1 MERVAT
7 SSQQNTLVQYMMRAE
22 SKVATEQI
30 RSSTGLNSTDYKGIA
45 SGSGRL
51 VNLESHYKRLESY
64 IDQGEVVNGRI
75 QSMYD
80 SVGGMADLTSRLSAL
95 ITGLQG
101 DNAAGVEGVVAE
113 AGELMKEFA
122 GLLNTQQE
130 GRYLFAGGRTDQP
143 AVDIDSASYAAI
155 TTVPSSADTSYYQGD
170 STIAHYQAADDL
182 ILSYGVTADDPAFE
196 QALRAFNLIANM
208 STSPVDTDVLDE
220 ATQLAS
226 DATDGLSIVQAKLG
240 ATSASLERTLD
251 RHVDEQLVLQTHVD
265 DIRSVDLAESTVRLS
280 QLQASLEAT
289 MSLMKILEDTSLSQ
303 YL

>member
-7 SSQQNTLVQYMMRAE
+7 YNHQNTLVQYMMKAE
-22 SKVATEQI
+22 AKVAAEQV
-30 RSSTGLNSTDYKGIA
+30 RSASGLNSTDYKGIA
-45 SGSGRL
+45 SDSGRL
-51 VNLESHYKRLESY
+51 VNLESHYRRLEQY
-64 IDQGEVVNGRI
+64 IDEGEVVNGRI

-80 SVGGMADLTSRLSAL
+80 ATGSMSDLTSRLSAL

-113 AGELMKEFA
+113 ASQLMEEFG
-122 GLLNTQQE
+122 GLLNTQQD

-143 AVDIDSASYAAI
+143 AVDLDSYTAA
-155 TTVPSSADTSYYQGD
+155 TYPSSADTSYYQGD
-170 STIAHYQAADDL
+170 STVAHFQAADDFV
-182 ILSYGVTADDPAFE
+182 LSYGATADQPAFE
-196 QALRAFNLIANM
+196 KALRAFSLIANM
-208 STSPVDTDVLDE
+208 STSPVDDDLLAE

-240 ATSASLERTLD
+240 ASSSSLENTID
-251 RHVDEQLVLQTHVD
+251 RHVDEQLVLQTQVD
-265 DIRSVDLAESTVRLS
+265 DIRSVDLAESTTRLS

-289 MSLMKILEDTSLSQ
+289 MSLMKILEENNLSK

>member
-7 SSQQNTLVQYMMRAE
+7 FNHQNTLVQYMMRAE
-22 SKVATEQI
+22 AKVATEQV

-51 VNLESHYKRLESY
+51 VSLESHYKRLEQY
-64 IDQGEVVNGRI
+64 VDEGEVVNGRI

-80 SVGGMADLTSRLSAL
+80 AVGGMADLTSRLSAL

-101 DNAAGVEGVVAE
+101 DNAAGVEGVTAE

-122 GLLNTQQE
+122 ALLNTQQE
-130 GRYLFAGGRTDQP
+130 GRYLFSGGRTDQP
-143 AVDIDSASYAAI
+143 AVTVDSATYPAM
-155 TTVPSSADTSYYQGD
+155 TTVPSTADTSFYQGD

-182 ILSYGVTADDPAFE
+182 ILSYGVTADQPAFE
-196 QALRAFNLIANM
+196 KALRAFNLIANL
-208 STSPVDTDVLDE
+208 TTTPVDNDVLDE
-220 ATQLAS
+220 ASQLAS
-226 DATDGLSIVQAKLG
+226 DATDGLAVTQAKLG
-240 ATSASLERTLD
+240 ATSASLERTID

-265 DIRSVDLAESTVRLS
+265 DIRSVDLAESTTRLS
-280 QLQASLEAT
+280 QLTASLEAT
-289 MSLMKILEDTSLSQ
+289 MSLMNSLEENSLTK

>member
-7 SSQQNTLVQYMMRAE
+7 YNHQNTLVQYMMRAE
-22 SKVATEQI
+22 AKVATEQV
-30 RSSTGLNSTDYKGIA
+30 RSATGLNSTDYKGIA
-45 SGSGRL
+45 ADSGRL
-51 VNLESHYKRLESY
+51 VNLESHYQRLEAY

-75 QSMYD
+75 QTMYD
-80 SVGGMADLTSRLSAL
+80 SVGGMGDLTARLSAL
-95 ITGLQG
+95 IVGLQG

-143 AVDIDSASYAAI
+143 AVDVDSATYPAA
-155 TTVPSSADTSYYQGD
+155 TTPSNADTSYYQGD
-170 STIAHYQAADDL
+170 STVAHFQAADDL
-182 ILSYGVTADDPAFE
+182 ILSYGVTADQPAFE
-196 QALRAFNLIANM
+196 KALRAFNLIANM
-208 STSPVDTDVLDE
+208 STSPVDTDLLDE

-265 DIRSVDLAESTVRLS
+265 DIRSVDLAESTTRLS

-289 MSLMKILEDTSLSQ
+289 MSLMKILEENDLSQ

>member
-7 SSQQNTLVQYMMRAE
+7 YNHQNTLVQYMMRAE
-22 SKVATEQI
+22 AKVATEQV
-30 RSSTGLNSTDYKGIA
+30 RSATGLNSTDYKGIA
-45 SGSGRL
+45 ADSGRL
-51 VNLESHYKRLESY
+51 VNLESHYRRLEAY
-64 IDQGEVVNGRI
+64 VDQGEVVNGRI
-75 QSMYD
+75 QTMYD
-80 SVGGMADLTSRLSAL
+80 SVGGMTDLTSRLSAL
-95 ITGLQG
+95 IVGLQG

-143 AVDIDSASYAAI
+143 AVDIDSATYSAA
-155 TTVPSSADTSYYQGD
+155 TTPSTADTGYYKGD
-170 STIAHYQAADDL
+170 GTVAHFQAADDL
-182 ILSYGVTADDPAFE
+182 ILSYGITADQPAFE
-196 QALRAFNLIANM
+196 KALRAFSLIANM
-208 STSPVDTDVLDE
+208 STSPVDTDLLDE

-265 DIRSVDLAESTVRLS
+265 DIRSVDLAESTTRLS

-289 MSLMKILEDTSLSQ
+289 MSLMKILEENDLSQ

>member
-7 SSQQNTLVQYMMRAE
+7 YNHQNTLVQYMMKAE
-22 SKVATEQI
+22 AKVAAEQI
-30 RSSTGLNSTDYKGIA
+30 RSSSGLNSTDYKGIA
-45 SGSGRL
+45 SDSGRL
-51 VNLESHYKRLESY
+51 VNLESHYRRLEQY
-64 IDQGEVVNGRI
+64 IDEGEVVNGRI

-80 SVGGMADLTSRLSAL
+80 AVGSMSDLTSRLSAL

-113 AGELMKEFA
+113 ASQLMQEFG
-122 GLLNTQQE
+122 GLLNTQQD

-143 AVDIDSASYAAI
+143 AVDLDSYTAA
-155 TTVPSSADTSYYQGD
+155 TYPSSSDTSYYQGD
-170 STIAHYQAADDL
+170 STIAHFQASDDFVV
-182 ILSYGVTADDPAFE
+182 SYGTTADQPAYE
-196 QALRAFNLIANM
+196 KALRAFSLIANM
-208 STSPVDTDVLDE
+208 STNPVDDDLLAE

-240 ATSASLERTLD
+240 ASSSSLENTID
-251 RHVDEQLVLQTHVD
+251 RHVDEQLVLQTQVD
-265 DIRSVDLAESTVRLS
+265 DIRSVDLAESTTKLS

-289 MSLMKILEDTSLSQ
+289 MSLMKILEENNLSK

>member
-143 AVDIDSASYAAI
+143 AVDIDSATYAAI

-170 STIAHYQAADDL
+170 STVAHYQAADDL